1 MKETERI
8 TALKNEYEK
17 LGIQAETLNTG
28 NLISAIEIPASGR
41 QLPSGVRIN
50 SYGDHRMA
58 MTFAP
63 LAIRSGSIFIDDPEA
78 VTKSY
83 PGFWNDLVSLGF
95 EIV

>member
-1 MKETERI
+1 
-8 TALKNEYEK
+8 
-17 LGIQAETLNTG
+17 
-28 NLISAIEIPASGR
+28 
-41 QLPSGVRIN
+41 
-50 SYGDHRMA
+50 MA